1 MENVQFFTQAG
12 EGEVLGLQELEQS
25 ETDRN
30 EEESRCPGAQPLQP
44 KPPRLRLDQSD
55 RKETPQGLE
64 TVSSVQI
71 LQ

>member
-30 EEESRCPGAQPLQP
+30 TRMRRSPGV
-44 KPPRLRLDQSD
+44 
-55 RKETPQGLE
+55 LE
-64 TVSSVQI
+64 PSLCSQNH
-71 LQ
+71 QD